1 MKPWIEQDSND
12 GEEEINQKNFRNGT
26 NKIWKLIGNGMGRK
40 NIENIFEFS
49 GFSN

>member
-26 NKIWKLIGNGMGRK
+26 TKIWELIGNWVWGKEKYSRY
-40 NIENIFEFS
+40 F
-49 GFSN
+49 